1 MQHNSHSISIAQAVI
16 PRSNSAAI
24 NLTVDVIL
32 IVGYAALTGLAAQLK
47 LFLNPAV
54 PITGQTF
61 VVLLAGAALGS
72 RRGVASMVV
81 YLAAGIAGIPVFASG
96 GVFPGSSRGY
106 ILGFVAAAFVVG
118 YLCERGWGRNPL
130 KVVAAMLAGE
140 AAIYLFGLWWLA
152 FYFTPEQ
159 LASSV
164 AAGKLSD
171 PSRLAVVWQWG
182 VRDFIIGDIIKLLL
196 AAFTVP
202 LAWAGIRR
210 LKGDVG

>member
-1 MQHNSHSISIAQAVI
+1 MQQNARSISIAQAVI

-72 RRGVASMVV
+72 KRGVASMMV

-118 YLCERGWGRNPL
+118 YLCEQGWGRNPL